1 MKFALPALAGASLLA
16 LAAAT
21 SSYAQT
27 GSSEVIWGPYNADFP
42 AAGDGLTKDVK
53 QGAISG
59 TNVTLS
65 GWVKPSETVKGRAP
79 VAGTASGELALI
91 DGRLAFTSPA
101 GDVTSATV
109 LTPGT
114 WTYVAAVSDGASVTL
129 YADGQAVAHQ
139 ALVTAAPANK
149 ILLAPRGPNE
159 ISQHSAF
166 AGRLA
171 WFQITGAALD
181 AAALKALAGS
191 PPQDDLIEFDTGSPT
206 WPVQIK
212 GMPGQVTPQDPWT
225 LPHGKGGYTA
235 PVAKPA
241 YNGPA
246 VVDGVIKAWS
256 LEPAPQVSATGTQIS
271 TPGFDTKSWY
281 VATTPGTVL
290 TTLVDRGVYP
300 DPAYG
305 LNNLTIPEKLSKQNY
320 WYRSQFNAP
329 ADYKPGRHLFLTFK
343 GINYAAEV
351 WVNGQKL
358 GGIEGAFIRG
368 RFDIAPYVKG
378 SGPIAVAVKVSPA
391 PHPGIP
397 EEESLA
403 AGPGENG
410 GQMAMDGPSFMAA
423 EGWDWIPTIRDR
435 ETGLWQDV
443 TLTTTGD
450 VRIGDTHVITALPKA
465 DNSLAELT
473 IDVPVT
479 NLSNT
484 PQTVTIAG
492 EITGESAPIHIS
504 TTATVAPGDS
514 VVHFPVV
521 SVDHPK
527 LWWPNGYGDPALHG
541 LKLTASV
548 GNAVSD
554 TAATRFGIRQV
565 TYEMSLYDQ
574 TGHLDRVEANFTK
587 GHELGV
593 RILDGRHEAI
603 HKLPPAG
610 GEAATWAPSLT
621 PQAQGTAAVT
631 SLPESTLSPYLVIRV
646 NGVRIAARGGS
657 WGMDDFMKRIERS
670 RLEPYFKL
678 QRQAHVNIIRNW
690 VGQNTEDSFYD
701 LADENGLMVLN
712 DFWESTQEYQFEA
725 EDVPLFMKNAKDTVD
740 RYRNHPS
747 IILWFGRNE
756 GVPQPVLNEALENL
770 IYSDDGTRWYT
781 GSSNRINL
789 HDSGPYSYKPIADYF
804 TTFSK
809 GFAVEVGVSSFPTLE
824 AFQATVPAPDQWPIS
839 DTWAYHDWH
848 NGGNGTT
855 KPFEAALAAQYGAA
869 SSLPD
874 FERKAQMMNY
884 DAHRAIFEGMNAGLW
899 TQNSGRLLWMTQPAW
914 PSSEWQILSHDYDTQ
929 ASFYGVKSAAE
940 PVHVQMNLP
949 DHRVIAV
956 NNPMTALN
964 GATVTAAIYATDG
977 KLLHKATQAISLGGG
992 AISQPMDLG
1001 IGDALAA
1008 KKLVIV
1014 RLGLTDAAGHELSH
1028 NVYWTGADDAAMN
1041 GLNALPAT
1049 AVSAKAANMK
1059 SKDGGKSVTVTLT
1072 NPSNVPVLETKLTLL
1087 DAKGAR
1093 ILPAYY
1099 SDNYVSLMPG
1109 ETRTV
1114 TIDYDAGTPASVA
1127 VRGWNVKNGSVAV
1140 K

>member
-1 MKFALPALAGASLLA
+1 MKFALTALAGASLMA
-16 LAAAT
+16 LATA
-21 SSYAQT
+21 SNAQST
-27 GSSEVIWGPYNADFP
+27 WGPYNGDFP
-42 AAGDGLTKDVK
+42 AAGGDLVKDVK
-53 QGAISG
+53 QGAITG
-59 TNVTLS
+59 ANITLS

-79 VAGTASGELALI
+79 VAGTANGSLALI
-91 DGRLAFTSPA
+91 DGRLAFTAPA
-101 GDVTSATV
+101 GDVTSQAS
-109 LTPGT
+109 LKPGQ
-114 WTYVAAVSDGASVTL
+114 WTYVAAVSDGTTVTL
-129 YADGQAVAHQ
+129 YADGQVVARQ
-139 ALVTAAPANK
+139 SLTVAPPANR
-149 ILLAPRGPNE
+149 IQLAARGPDE
-159 ISQHSAF
+159 ISRHSAF
-166 AGRLA
+166 AGRL
-171 WFQITGAALD
+171 FGFEITGASLD
-181 AAALKALAGS
+181 ATALKAKAGAA
-191 PPQDDLIEFDTGSPT
+191 PQDDLVVFESGSPT
-206 WPVQIK
+206 WPVQIH

-225 LPHGKGGYTA
+225 LPHGKGGYSA

-241 YNGPA
+241 YSGPA
-246 VVDGVIKAWS
+246 VVDGVIKAWA
-256 LEPAPQVSATGTQIS
+256 LQPAPQVTATGAQIS
-271 TPGFDTKSWY
+271 MPGFDSKSWY

-305 LNNLTIPEKLSKQNY
+305 LNNLAIPEKLSKQNY
-320 WYRSQFNAP
+320 WYRSAFAVP
-329 ADYKPGRHLFLTFK
+329 AGFKAGQHLFLTFK

-368 RFDIAPYVKG
+368 RFDIAPYLKG
-378 SGPIAVAVKVSPA
+378 AGPIAVAVKVSPA

-397 EEESLA
+397 EEESLS

-435 ETGLWQDV
+435 ETGIWQDV

-465 DNSLAELT
+465 DNSIAELT

-479 NLSNT
+479 NLSST
-484 PQTVTIAG
+484 PQTVTVSG
-492 EITGESAPIHIS
+492 DITGETAPIPIS
-504 TTATVAPGDS
+504 ATATVAPGDS
-514 VVHFPVV
+514 VVHLPVV
-521 SVDHPK
+521 TVDHPK
-527 LWWPNGYGDPALHG
+527 LWWPNGYGDQALHS

-548 GNAVSD
+548 NNAVSD

-574 TGHLDRVEANFTK
+574 TGHLDRVEADFTK
-587 GHELGV
+587 GRELGV

-631 SLPESTLSPYLVIRV
+631 PLSETSLSPYLVIKV

-678 QRQAHVNIIRNW
+678 QHDAHVNIIRNW

-701 LADENGLMVLN
+701 LADEYGLMVLN

-725 EDVPLFMKNAKDTVD
+725 DNVPLFMTNAKDTVD

-756 GVPQPVLNEALENL
+756 GVPQPVLNTALQDL
-770 IYSDDGTRWYT
+770 IYNDDGTRWYT

-804 TTFSK
+804 TTYSK
-809 GFAVEVGVSSFPTLE
+809 GFAVEVGIASFPTLE
-824 AFQATVPAPDQWPIS
+824 AFQATVPAADQWPIS

-848 NGGNGTT
+848 NGGNGST
-855 KPFEAALAAQYGAA
+855 KPFEAALAAEYGAPT
-869 SSLPD
+869 SLPD
-874 FERKAQMMNY
+874 FERKAQMINY

-929 ASFYGVKSAAE
+929 ASYYGVKSAAE

-949 DHRVIAV
+949 DHRIIVV
-956 NNPMTALN
+956 NNPAAALT
-964 GATVTAAIYATDG
+964 GATVTAAIYASDG
-977 KLLHKATQAISLGGG
+977 TLLHKASQAVSAAGGSITAPMELGVN
-992 AISQPMDLG
+992 
-1001 IGDALAA
+1001 DALSTH
-1008 KKLVIV
+1008 KLVIV
-1014 RLGLTDAAGHELSH
+1014 RLSLTDAAGHERSH
-1028 NVYWTGADDAAMN
+1028 NVYWQGADDAALN

-1049 AVSAKAANMK
+1049 AVGLKAVHA
-1059 SKDGGKSVTVTLT
+1059 GKSVMVTLT
-1072 NPSNVPVLETKLTLL
+1072 NPSKVPVLETKLTLL

-1109 ETRTV
+1109 ETRSV

-1127 VRGWNVKNGSVAV
+1127 VRGWNAKGGTIKVK
-1140 K
+1140 

>member
-1 MKFALPALAGASLLA
+1 MNLRQLSLVGVSLVALTPIIAHAQ
-16 LAAAT
+16 AT
-21 SSYAQT
+21 
-27 GSSEVIWGPYNADFP
+27 WGPYNADFP
-42 AAGDGLTKDVK
+42 AAGDGLIKDAK
-53 QGAISG
+53 QGSISG
-59 TNVTLS
+59 AALTIS
-65 GWVKPSETVKGRAP
+65 SWVKPSETVIGQAP
-79 VAGTASGELALI
+79 IGGTASGELALI
-91 DGRLAFTSPA
+91 DGRLAFMSPA
-101 GDVTSATV
+101 GDIVSSVAIKQNIWTFVAVAT
-109 LTPGT
+109 
-114 WTYVAAVSDGASVTL
+114 DGNDVTL
-129 YADGQAVAHQ
+129 YADGQVVAHQ
-139 ALVTAAPANK
+139 SLKTTAPSGK
-149 ILLAPRGPNE
+149 ILLAPRG
-159 ISQHSAF
+159 QGGAF

-171 WFQITGAALD
+171 SFQIMGAALD
-181 AAALKALAGS
+181 PTALKTAAGAA
-191 PPQDDLIEFDTGSPT
+191 PQDDLIAFETGSPT
-206 WPVQIK
+206 WPVQTR
-212 GMPGQVTPQDPWT
+212 GMVGQVTPQDPWT
-225 LPHGKGGYTA
+225 LPHGKGGFTA

-241 YNGPA
+241 YSGPA
-246 VVDGVIKAWS
+246 VVDGIIMAWS
-256 LEPAPQVSATGTQIS
+256 LQAAPQVSAGGAQIS

-290 TTLVDRGVYP
+290 TTLVDRGVYA

-305 LNNLTIPEKLSKQNY
+305 LNNLTIPENLSRQDY
-320 WYRSQFNAP
+320 WYRSEFAVP
-329 ADYKPGRHLFLTFK
+329 ADYHPGRHLFLTFE

-351 WVNGQKL
+351 WVNGQKP

-368 RFDIAPYVKG
+368 RFDIAPYIKG
-378 SGPIAVAVKVSPA
+378 LGPIAVAVKVSPV

-410 GQMAMDGPSFMAA
+410 GQMAQDGPSFMAS

-435 ETGLWQDV
+435 ETGIWQDV
-443 TLTTTGD
+443 TLKTTGD
-450 VRIGDTHVITALPKA
+450 VRIGDTQVITALPKP
-465 DNSLAELT
+465 DNSVAELT
-473 IDVPVT
+473 INVPVS
-479 NLSNT
+479 NLSST
-484 PQTVTIAG
+484 PQTVKING
-492 EITGESAPIHIS
+492 EITGEAAPIYIS

-514 VVHFPVV
+514 IVHFPVV

-541 LKLTASV
+541 LKLTALI
-548 GNAVSD
+548 GNNVSD

-587 GHELGV
+587 GQELGV
-593 RILDGRHEAI
+593 RIVDGRHEAI

-610 GEAATWAPSLT
+610 GEPETWAPSLT
-621 PQAQGTAAVT
+621 PQAQGTAAAIP
-631 SLPESTLSPYLVIRV
+631 LPETSLSPYLVVKV

-690 VGQNTEDSFYD
+690 VGQNTEDTFYD

-712 DFWESTQEYQFEA
+712 DFWESTQNYQLEA
-725 EDVPLFMKNAKDTVD
+725 ADVPLFMTNAKDVVD

-781 GSSNRINL
+781 GSSNRIDL
-789 HDSGPYSYKPIADYF
+789 HDSGPYSYKPNADYF

-809 GFAVEVGVSSFPTLE
+809 GFAVEVGIASFPTLE
-824 AFQATVPAPDQWPIS
+824 AFQATVPVADQWPIS

-848 NGGNGTT
+848 SQGNGST
-855 KPFEAALAAQYGAA
+855 KPFEAALTAEYGAPT
-869 SSLPD
+869 SLTD

-899 TQNSGRLLWMTQPAW
+899 TSTSGRLLWMTQPAW

-949 DHRVIAV
+949 DHRVIVV
-956 NNPMTALN
+956 NNPMVVLS
-964 GATVTAAIYATDG
+964 GATVATEIYAVDG
-977 KLLHKATQAISLGGG
+977 TLLHKVVQAVSLNGGS
-992 AISQPMDLG
+992 ISQPMDMG
-1001 IGDALAA
+1001 ISDALSAH
-1008 KKLVIV
+1008 KLVII
-1014 RLGLTDAAGHELSH
+1014 RLKLTDAVGHELSH
-1028 NVYWTGADDAAMN
+1028 NVYWQGVDDAALN
-1041 GLNALPAT
+1041 GLNNLPAT
-1049 AVSAKAANMK
+1049 AVGVKAAKADN
-1059 SKDGGKSVTVTLT
+1059 SVTVTLS
-1072 NPSNVPVLETKLTLL
+1072 NPSKVPVLETKLTLL

-1093 ILPAYY
+1093 VLPAYY
-1099 SDNYVSLMPG
+1099 VS
-1109 ETRTV
+1109 
-1114 TIDYDAGTPASVA
+1114 ANFPAPFDGDRVGA
-1127 VRGWNVKNGSVAV
+1127 
-1140 K
+1140 